1 MCIFLCLLCRYLY
14 GMACPFGINHFLCIP
29 FLIQFFIEPLQYLLL
44 TLSAGYGVYDECYFL
59 LVFVHARVVA
69 MQVFQL
75 AKVI

>member
-1 MCIFLCLLCRYLY
+1 MPCIFGHLYVVVKLVAVQKLLYVPDY
-14 GMACPFGINHFLCIP
+14 KPFVAC
-29 FLIQFFIEPLQYLLL
+29 
-44 TLSAGYGVYDECYFL
+44 SRYGVYDECYFL